1 MKNWSHRAVIGAF
14 LLSLVPAL
22 SGCMVSA
29 AEMKD
34 NITQFRASTSGQY
47 KSEAGAKLYIA
58 PVRARMVTDEALY
71 IERHDPNGTIVGR
84 LLNVEVAEDG
94 KTIVLRALVF
104 TQEGQWR
111 NLRENPELFTALLP
125 KDVRP
130 AGKCDIKPAE
140 DRNSLTY
147 SCGGSPVENFTRV
160 TE

>member
-1 MKNWSHRAVIGAF
+1 MKNWSHRAIIGAF
-14 LLSLVPAL
+14 LLALVPTL

-29 AEMKD
+29 KEMKD
-34 NITQFRASTSGQY
+34 NITKYRGSVSGQY
-47 KSEAGAKLYIA
+47 KSETGAKLYIA

-71 IERHDPNGTIVGR
+71 LERHDPNGTIVGR

-94 KTIVLRALVF
+94 ETIILRALTF

-130 AGKCDIKPAE
+130 AGKCDIVPAK
-140 DRNSLTY
+140 DSSSLTY
-147 SCGGSPVENFTRV
+147 SCSGSPVETFTRV
-160 TE
+160 VD

>member
-1 MKNWSHRAVIGAF
+1 MNNWSHRAVIGAF

-34 NITQFRASTSGQY
+34 TITEFRASTSGQY

-58 PVRARMVTDEALY
+58 PIRARMVTDEALY
-71 IERHDPNGTIVGR
+71 VERHDPNGTIVGR
-84 LLNVEVAEDG
+84 LLNVEVAEDR

-140 DRNSLTY
+140 DRTSLTY
-147 SCGGSPVENFTRV
+147 SCGGSPVETFTRM

>member
-1 MKNWSHRAVIGAF
+1 MKNWSHRAVVGAF
-14 LLSLVPAL
+14 LLALGPAL
-22 SGCMVSA
+22 SGCMTSA
-29 AEMKD
+29 KDIKDTIAEYRL
-34 NITQFRASTSGQY
+34 IVSGQY
-47 KSEAGAKLYIA
+47 QSVAGAKLYIA

-71 IERHDPNGTIVGR
+71 LERHDPNGTIVGR

-94 KTIVLRALVF
+94 ETIVTRALVF

-130 AGKCDIKPAE
+130 AGKCDIKPAK
-140 DRNSLTY
+140 DRNSLTF
-147 SCGGSPVENFTRV
+147 SCGGAPVENFTRM